1 MGEIN
6 GKKYNVEEFTEIG
19 KELIKVAR
27 CEPSTIDEFPN
38 ENIAEYDDTNDGKK
52 FTCKTCRNQFNQL
65 GNIRTHEKSV
75 HWGKKF
81 TCKTCDNHFTQKG
94 YLRKHEE
101 SVHGGKKFACKTCDN
116 QFSHKGDVM

>member
-38 ENIAEYDDTNDGKK
+38 ENIAEYDDTNDGNIITNTCNDCEAV
-52 FTCKTCRNQFNQL
+52 FT
-65 GNIRTHEKSV
+65 GNNSLMGHYRSKHECVTYSCNECVYKIVDKS
-75 HWGKKF
+75 
-81 TCKTCDNHFTQKG
+81 T
-94 YLRKHEE
+94 LRKHKQYKHE
-101 SVHGGKKFACKTCDN
+101 
-116 QFSHKGDVM
+116 